1 MNPITPFTRIPVKP
15 DPWMLVPFAGDNTDF
30 KATPALAGRPL
41 FLRSNRN
48 LYCIEE
54 MQTAGAGN

>member
-1 MNPITPFTRIPVKP
+1 MGTPEFK
-15 DPWMLVPFAGDNTDF
+15 LVSQA
-30 KATPALAGRPL
+30 KLVRQPL

-48 LYCIEE
+48 LCCTDA

>member
-1 MNPITPFTRIPVKP
+1 MKP
-15 DPWMLVPFAGDNTDF
+15 DPWMLVPFAGDDTDF

-54 MQTAGAGN
+54 MQTARAGN